1 MKIAFALACSCLL
14 ACNSTTA
21 PGPATRPEPATAPG
35 PATTPEP
42 ATTPAP
48 ATVPAPAAVPA
59 PPPAHEP
66 PRQAV
71 REAGVPAPASKPIL
85 ALARAAK
92 LAAPALATAPEAFG
106 PRRHAAILRTRT
118 GAAPA
123 KFGLH
128 AVLLTLPE
136 AAGADWTITSTIDLS
151 SWSRPWYE
159 DSDPEAGSI
168 PTTIK
173 VDDLDDDGELE
184 LQVRFRSEI
193 MCGGGGENQVT
204 TLMIV
209 ELGESPPRIALQ
221 TEIDHALGNG
231 AVQTRTRVI
240 HEDLDQDG
248 HRDLKIE
255 YRTSEEGAPPVEEQR
270 RWRWDPGA
278 DTWARLTTD
287 GTWQEYK
294 HKDGC
299 DW

>member
-1 MKIAFALACSCLL
+1 MNHRGVMQTTFALAFSGLL
-14 ACNSTTA
+14 GCDSTVA
-21 PGPATRPEPATAPG
+21 PEPATRPEPAANPETA
-35 PATTPEP
+35 AKPEP
-42 ATTPAP
+42 AAEP
-48 ATVPAPAAVPA
+48 VPAAEPA
-59 PPPAHEP
+59 PPSAPSRP
-66 PRQAV
+66 AV
-71 REAGVPAPASKPIL
+71 REAGVPAPTSKTIL

-92 LAAPALATAPEAFG
+92 LAAPASAAAPSPFG
-106 PRRHAAILRTRT
+106 PRRHAAILRSRS

-128 AVLLTLPE
+128 ALLLTLPE
-136 AAGADWTITSTIDLS
+136 AAGAEWTLTSAIELS

-159 DSDPEAGSI
+159 DSDPEAGAI
-168 PTTIK
+168 PTTIH
-173 VDDLDDDGELE
+173 VDDFDDDGELE

-209 ELGESPPRIALQ
+209 ELAESPPRIALQ
-221 TEIDHALGNG
+221 TELDHALSNG
-231 AVQTRTRVI
+231 AAQTRTRVI

-255 YRTSEEGAPPVEEQR
+255 YRTSDEEAPPVEEQR

-278 DTWARLTTD
+278 DTWARLASD
-287 GTWQEYK
+287 KTWQEYR